1 MSEETKLATT
11 EHFRQ
16 ATDVAGVCKQIV
28 LKTSMTISG
37 RKFVRAEGWTSICTA
52 HGCIASVRDV
62 QELENGVRAIAE
74 IRRMSDGACLS
85 TAEGFVGKDEP
96 TWFGGV
102 IETRNGPRTMP
113 KRPDYAIRAMA
124 STRAVSRVCRA
135 AFSHVVVLMDA
146 GLSTTP
152 AEEVPDGGFDHDNR
166 EPEQTAQ
173 PAARQPAQ
181 RAEPRNVTPA
191 KDDAP
196 ASDAPQ
202 SSWRTV
208 KIHFGKKQGVTLGQ
222 LESQGQIEW
231 WLTEWQPR
239 EYQGKISTENLALRA
254 ALDAAQKELSG
265 GGNAPTQDAPESQ
278 EQDSIP
284 F

>member
-1 MSEETKLATT
+1 
-11 EHFRQ
+11 
-16 ATDVAGVCKQIV
+16 
-28 LKTSMTISG
+28 
-37 RKFVRAEGWTSICTA
+37 
-52 HGCIASVRDV
+52 
-62 QELENGVRAIAE
+62 
-74 IRRMSDGACLS
+74 
-85 TAEGFVGKDEP
+85 
-96 TWFGGV
+96 
-102 IETRNGPRTMP
+102 MP

-222 LESQGQIEW
+222 LESQGQLEW